1 MSAPR
6 VLIVM
11 AAQWP
16 RALIRA
22 ELREAGYDAVGARDL
37 LEALGAPDEPG
48 PFRLVLLDQA
58 ALSAGDPAL
67 LRDLLDRF
75 IARHPGAPILL
86 LSGTAHEAPDGPWL
100 RVLRRPMSISDI
112 VAAIGRAVPLPRGE
126 RHPLD

>member
-6 VLIVM
+6 VLVVM
-11 AAQWP
+11 PAQWP

-37 LEALGAPDEPG
+37 LEALGTPDAPG
-48 PFRLVLLDQA
+48 PFRLILLDQS
-58 ALSAGDPAL
+58 ALSDGDPAV
-67 LRDLLDRF
+67 LRELLDRLVS
-75 IARHPGAPILL
+75 RHDGTRVLL
-86 LSGTAHEAPDGPWL
+86 LAGTTHEAPEGPWL
-100 RVLRRPMSISDI
+100 QVLRRPMSISDI